1 MEKLRL
7 GFVGTSFAN
16 FSAKEYGVYQHAV
29 EGLESLA
36 EAWGFNLLP
45 LPDAVQSAEDA
56 EKAARRLADEE
67 VDFVL
72 IQASSFALGD
82 VWMPLLKIEAPL
94 GIWSV
99 PEPSLSGEIP
109 LNSFSGLNL
118 ATSLLRKN
126 LPDRQQPFKWFY
138 GDADDEFFQR
148 RLCLTVRA
156 LTALKNLRATRILL
170 LGDVAPTF
178 YNLAYDPTAIETRLG
193 LQVERHALD
202 DIFERA
208 QGYTEREVSRLVEAM
223 TASAA
228 RVAVDRSWL
237 ELTGRAV
244 LAIRD
249 AAADGDCDAV
259 ALRCWPE
266 FQEEMG
272 GLGPCAAVAWL
283 NDHGL
288 PTSCEGDVV
297 GAISML
303 ALHHLSEAPTTMMDL
318 VTVID
323 EEDLIHLWHCGPT
336 AGGLAD
342 EAGQCITYHPTLDR
356 SNPPGAPRSGASSD
370 VVLRPGPLTV
380 ARFSPDASQAFL
392 LTGQVVEGPSR
403 GYQGSRGWVTDLRID
418 GEPARARDLIETASY
433 QGLPH
438 HYPLALGDWAD
449 AFRELVAWADIDIM
463 KLVPYRDFS
472 TSASSI
478 PEGGGSPI
486 K

>member
-1 MEKLRL
+1 MEKLLL

-16 FSAKEYGVYQHAV
+16 FSAREYGVYRHAM
-29 EGLESLA
+29 ERLEALA
-36 EAWGFNLLP
+36 ELWGFDLLP

-56 EKAARRLADEE
+56 EKAAQRLADER

-82 VWMPLLKIEAPL
+82 VWMPLLKLEAPL
-94 GIWSV
+94 GVWAV
-99 PEPSLSGEIP
+99 PEPSLVGEIP
-109 LNSFSGLNL
+109 LNSFTGLNL

-138 GDADDEFFQR
+138 GDTDDELFQR
-148 RLCLTVRA
+148 RLRLTVRA

-178 YNLAYDPTAIETRLG
+178 YNLTYDPKGIEARLG
-193 LQVERHALD
+193 LRVDRCALD
-202 DIFERA
+202 DTFERA
-208 QGYTEREVSRLVEAM
+208 RGYTEQEVSSLIEDM
-223 TASAA
+223 TAGAA
-228 RVAVDRSWL
+228 RVVVDRSWL
-237 ELTGRAV
+237 ELTARAV

-249 AAADGDCDAV
+249 VADGDYDAV

-266 FQEEMG
+266 FQEQMG

-303 ALHHLSEAPTTMMDL
+303 ALHHLSASPTTMMDL
-318 VTVID
+318 VTVIE

-336 AGGLAD
+336 AGSLAD
-342 EAGQCITYHPTLDR
+342 EAGQCISHHPTLDR
-356 SNPPGAPRSGASSD
+356 SNPPEAPRSGASSD

-380 ARFSPDASQAFL
+380 ARFSPDGSRAFL
-392 LTGQVVEGPSR
+392 MTGQVVEGPSR
-403 GYQGSRGWVTDLRID
+403 GYDGSRGWVTNLQID

-438 HYPLALGDWAD
+438 HYPLALGNWAD
-449 AFRELVAWADIDIM
+449 AFRELAAWTDIDIV

-472 TSASSI
+472 TSAGNI
-478 PEGGGSPI
+478 PEGGDPPT